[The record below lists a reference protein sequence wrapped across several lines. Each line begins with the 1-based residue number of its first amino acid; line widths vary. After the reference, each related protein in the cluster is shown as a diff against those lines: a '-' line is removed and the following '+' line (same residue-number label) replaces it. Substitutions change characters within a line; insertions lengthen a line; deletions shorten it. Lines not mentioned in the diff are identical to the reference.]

1 MWGLPLIFTISG
13 HKLDLDEKSFLD
25 YQLCH
30 LLYFAKFGENVYH
43 SEFMCTMWCLLF
55 STMIHWCYRQGLL
68 LSNDTHWNRDTAICP
83 QDRMSTWWFFQLV
96 KPSNLINLWRITS
109 NSSLEELTV
118 LHDVLR
124 NSFRHKHTH
133 MHALCF
139 ITQLWWQAQ
148 TNFLHWNL
156 I

>member
-1 MWGLPLIFTISG
+1 MYTIQS
-13 HKLDLDEKSFLD
+13 S
-25 YQLCH
+25 C
-30 LLYFAKFGENVYH
+30 APCV
-43 SEFMCTMWCLLF
+43 LF
-55 STMIHWCYRQGLL
+55 STMINWRYRQGLL

-83 QDRMSTWWFFQLV
+83 QDRISTWWFFQLV
-96 KPSNLINLWRITS
+96 IPSNIINLWCITS

-133 MHALCF
+133 ALCF
-139 ITQLWWQAQ
+139 ITQFWWQAQ

-156 I
+156 IWRNILIVNQICIRSTTLLQFAIEQVLSSRLSICYI